1 MIKLFRGMSMKRFW
15 FGMVDN
21 GDYVVTFGS
30 FAEADTKEAAIAII
44 KSKYPNSTI
53 VRIVEM

>member
-1 MIKLFRGMSMKRFW
+1 MKQFW
-15 FGMVDN
+15 FGMVDD
-21 GDYVVTFGS
+21 GVYVTTFGC

-53 VRIVEM
+53 VRIVEI

>member
-1 MIKLFRGMSMKRFW
+1 MKRFW

-21 GDYVVTFGS
+21 GDYVATFGC

-44 KSKYPNSTI
+44 KSEYPNSTI
-53 VRIVEM
+53 VRIVEMWKAQGG

>member
-1 MIKLFRGMSMKRFW
+1 MKRFW
-15 FGMVDN
+15 FGMVDD
-21 GDYVVTFGS
+21 GDYMTIFGC

-44 KSKYPNSTI
+44 KSEYPSSTI